1 MQTIKNQK
9 KIEQIHS
16 NFSFWGIGGIFV
28 FVMWLTSFGVNAQD
42 PNASFFD
49 EIGNIRLQT
58 QELDA
63 MADTIAVISHR
74 AEDVAWSRIVYR
86 VIDMRDKQNFQL
98 YFPTRATN
106 EHKSLFRLMVDAV
119 VDGINVYKRN
129 PRDIKPEFNELLSG
143 EELSRVFAFD
153 ELVDNNLIQ
162 VDPITEQRSF
172 NADQYMRYVRNQLKF
187 LIQEVYFF
195 DTHTSRMYSK
205 IIAIAPMY
213 ALHPDNMANSET
225 MAYFRNSVLCWFSFD
240 ELRPYLMRQYII
252 PDGNDSRQIT
262 YDEFFAQKL
271 YAGYILGD
279 SNMYS
284 RMLLEFSL
292 SEDALRAEQ
301 KRIETEL
308 MNFEQD
314 LWEN

>member
-1 MQTIKNQK
+1 MKTKLLI
-9 KIEQIHS
+9 IAA
-16 NFSFWGIGGIFV
+16 FSVLICINAV
-28 FVMWLTSFGVNAQD
+28 KAQD
-42 PNASFFD
+42 PNAAFFD

-58 QELDA
+58 TELDA
-63 MADTIAVISHR
+63 MADTIAVINHR
-74 AEDVAWSRIVYR
+74 AEDITWSRLVYR
-86 VIDMRDKQNFQL
+86 VIDMREKQNFQL
-98 YFPTRATN
+98 YFPSRATDDY
-106 EHKSLFRLMVDAV
+106 KSLFKLMTDAV
-119 VDGINVYKRN
+119 LDGINVYKRN
-129 PRDIKPEFNELLSG
+129 PRDIKPQFNELLTG

-153 ELVDNNLIQ
+153 ELTDNNLIQ
-162 VDPITEQRSF
+162 VDPITEQRTF
-172 NADQYMRYVRNQLKF
+172 NGDQYMRYVRNQLKF

-205 IIAIAPMY
+205 IIGIAPMY

-240 ELRPYLMRQYII
+240 ELRPYLMKQYVI
-252 PDGNDSRQIT
+252 PSGNDSQRLT
-262 YDEFFAQKL
+262 YDEFFAQNL
-271 YAGYILGD
+271 YSSYILGD

-292 SEDALRAEQ
+292 TEEALRAEQ
-301 KRIETEL
+301 KRIESEL